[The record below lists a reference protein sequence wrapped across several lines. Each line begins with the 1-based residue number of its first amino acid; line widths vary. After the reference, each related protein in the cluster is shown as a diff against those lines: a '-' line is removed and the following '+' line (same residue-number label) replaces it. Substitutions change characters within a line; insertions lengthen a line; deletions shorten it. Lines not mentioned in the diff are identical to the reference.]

1 MTEEGEKMGG
11 IKGKSN
17 DNRER
22 GEVENMAEKEEDNE
36 GNVISGIPPIHSVLS
51 QEMVEKIFS
60 YLSDLR
66 DLNTVMLVCK
76 TWNIIAEA
84 PALWSWFKITKRS
97 QLTLKRLQGCKEIAI
112 GDPWSRD
119 KEGKICW
126 TGFCREILQHPGLKK
141 ITLHKSAHDHDTW
154 KFSTTMIDADI
165 LTEVFTKM
173 EEIEIH
179 ELGFDSRVAEGAVT
193 KCVVNAILKRPNNLK
208 KLALKGVYYR
218 KGVDSVSLKIE
229 ILELNLHKD
238 EASLLL
244 KLMMGG
250 GTFVTS
256 LSLLGNL
263 VLSQFEPDFVFG
275 VFDKMKDYVLQ
286 VILHMG
292 IYLQVH
298 LICTQ

>member
-1 MTEEGEKMGG
+1 MTELENSNCKKMRSEDTPKRRFEDTSRTMKNDIEIPL
-11 IKGKSN
+11 IK
-17 DNRER
+17 
-22 GEVENMAEKEEDNE
+22 
-36 GNVISGIPPIHSVLS
+36 SVLPP
-51 QEMVEKIFS
+51 EMLEKIFS
-60 YLSDLR
+60 HLAPK

-76 TWNIIAEA
+76 TWNILAEA

-165 LTEVFTKM
+165 LTEIFTKM

-179 ELGFDSRVAEGAVT
+179 ELGFGSRVAEGAVT
-193 KCVVNAILKRPNNLK
+193 KCVVDAILKRPNNLK

-250 GTFVTS
+250 GTFAFVTS